1 MKFVQLLEI
10 LVVVVVV
17 QMGNEVE
24 LMEIL
29 GCWS

>member
-1 MKFVQLLEI
+1 MEFVQLLEI
-10 LVVVVVV
+10 LAVAEVV

-24 LMEIL
+24 LVKIL